1 MAVYEIQGSG
11 TDTGSRIRVEVYG
24 RYINNGTSIVA
35 GSMGENGVTE
45 LAFYGVP
52 EMDEGQVVTL
62 KWQADGE
69 NGPVT
74 GGELMAE
81 DEETG
86 DWTCWIGRKM
96 SRYAHVRAYL
106 QVNAGETVWRSYEF
120 GILHAHLPE
129 EGEEAEDED
138 EALAEQALSRL
149 SEVQAEMAEMR
160 EEIAEMA
167 ASIARMAEAA
177 GDEEAGEEGSGI

>member
-1 MAVYEIQGSG
+1 MAVYEVQGSG
-11 TDTGSRIRVEVYG
+11 TETGSRIRVEVYG
-24 RYINNGTSIVA
+24 RYVNNGTSIVA

-52 EMDEGQVVTL
+52 EMDEGQTVTL

-86 DWTCWIGRKM
+86 DWTCWVGKKM

-129 EGEEAEDED
+129 QELDVVGAVEHPHDVGAEEHQE
-138 EALAEQALSRL
+138 R
-149 SEVQAEMAEMR
+149 
-160 EEIAEMA
+160 
-167 ASIARMAEAA
+167 
-177 GDEEAGEEGSGI
+177 AGEGGDAKGVREGVCHEACGEADDVLQRQRHLQGQ